1 MIYSN
6 TLHGYWFLGIT
17 VTLLA
22 INNFIIPVAG
32 IYTNLI
38 CLFLILTVG
47 ISHGSLDNLKG
58 YKILK
63 FYKIKNKVIFYLVY
77 ISLALLLTI
86 LWLLAPSLI
95 LVIFLIIASY
105 HFGKEDS
112 QFVVLLENQFKPIAF
127 ISDDKLNKKLDPL
140 FYLIKGSIVVI
151 APLSFHFE
159 ETLNIFKILFI
170 DNADFISSLIYF
182 DEKGI
187 FDIALWIIAFISLS
201 FFIET
206 VCIIAL
212 NIYLSPLIAFTVYF
226 CFLHS
231 IRHSASLIKFIIIEE
246 GKVWK
251 EHGSY
256 IDIDISAVKKF
267 IKKSTPLTLI
277 TAISFL
283 VSVYILTNYYILDD
297 AILKV
302 IFIGLASLT
311 FPHILLEYLIE
322 KNEK

>member
-1 MIYSN
+1 MTYSN

-22 INNFIIPVAG
+22 INYFIIPVAG
-32 IYTNLI
+32 TYTNLI
-38 CLFLILTVG
+38 CLFLILTIG

-58 YKILK
+58 NKILK
-63 FYKIKNKVIFYLVY
+63 IYKIKNKVVFYLAY
-77 ISLALLLTI
+77 IVLALLLTI
-86 LWLLAPSLI
+86 LWLLLPSVT
-95 LVIFLIIASY
+95 LVTFLIIASY

-112 QFVVLLENQFKPIAF
+112 QFIDSFENIFKPVAF
-127 ISDDKLNKKLDPL
+127 ISDDKLNKNLDPI
-140 FYLIKGSIVVI
+140 FYLIKGSIIII
-151 APLSFHFE
+151 APLSFHFD
-159 ETLNIFKILFI
+159 ETLIIFKILFI
-170 DNADFISSLIYF
+170 DNANFINSLTYF

-187 FDIALWIIAFISLS
+187 FDIILWIIAFISIS

-206 VCIIAL
+206 ACIIAL
-212 NIYLSPLIAFTVYF
+212 NVCLSPLVAFTVYF

-246 GKVWK
+246 GENWK
-251 EHGSY
+251 EHKRY
-256 IDIDISAVKKF
+256 IDIDLSSIKKF
-267 IKKSTPLTLI
+267 IKKSLPLTLV
-277 TAISFL
+277 TAILFIL
-283 VSVYILTNYYILDD
+283 GVYTLKNYYVLDE

>member
-1 MIYSN
+1 MTYSN

-22 INNFIIPVAG
+22 INHFIIPVVG

-38 CLFLILTVG
+38 CLFLILTIG

-58 YKILK
+58 NKILK
-63 FYKIKNKVIFYLVY
+63 IYKIKNKSIFYLFY
-77 ISLALLLTI
+77 IALALLLTI
-86 LWLLAPSLI
+86 SWLLLPSFI
-95 LVIFLIIASY
+95 LVTFLIIASY

-112 QFVVLLENQFKPIAF
+112 QFIVSSENHFKPIAF
-127 ISDDKLNKKLDPL
+127 ISDDKLNKKLDPI
-140 FYLIKGSIVVI
+140 FYFIKGSIIII

-159 ETLNIFKILFI
+159 ETLNIFRILFI
-170 DNADFISSLIYF
+170 DNANFINSLTYF

-187 FDIALWIIAFISLS
+187 FDIVLWIVAFISIS

-212 NIYLSPLIAFTVYF
+212 NIYLSPLIAFTIYF

-251 EHGSY
+251 EHEKY
-256 IDIDISAVKKF
+256 IDIDLSGIKKFVKKAF
-267 IKKSTPLTLI
+267 PLTLV
-277 TAISFL
+277 TAILFI
-283 VSVYILTNYYILDD
+283 VSVYILTNYYVLDD

>member
-1 MIYSN
+1 MTYSN

-22 INNFIIPVAG
+22 INHFIIPVAG
-32 IYTNLI
+32 AYTNLI
-38 CLFLILTVG
+38 CLFLILTIG

-58 YKILK
+58 NKILEI
-63 FYKIKNKVIFYLVY
+63 YKIKNNSIFYLVY
-77 ISLALLLTI
+77 IALALLLTI
-86 LWLLAPSLI
+86 LWLLLPSFT
-95 LVIFLIIASY
+95 LVTFLIIASY

-112 QFVVLLENQFKPIAF
+112 QFTNWFENLYD
-127 ISDDKLNKKLDPL
+127 SKLNKKIEPF
-140 FYLIKGSIVVI
+140 FYFIKGSIVII
-151 APLSFHFE
+151 APLSLHFE
-159 ETLNIFKILFI
+159 ETLNIFKILFVDNYDFLNTLI
-170 DNADFISSLIYF
+170 FLDDNA
-182 DEKGI
+182 I
-187 FDIALWIIAFISLS
+187 FKFALVIIAFISLS

-206 VCIIAL
+206 MCIIAL

-251 EHGSY
+251 EHEKY
-256 IDIDISAVKKF
+256 IDIELSGISKF
-267 IKKSTPLTLI
+267 IKKALPLTLV
-277 TAISFL
+277 TAILFIF
-283 VSVYILTNYYILDD
+283 SVYILTNYYVLDD

-311 FPHILLEYLIE
+311 FPHILLEYLLE